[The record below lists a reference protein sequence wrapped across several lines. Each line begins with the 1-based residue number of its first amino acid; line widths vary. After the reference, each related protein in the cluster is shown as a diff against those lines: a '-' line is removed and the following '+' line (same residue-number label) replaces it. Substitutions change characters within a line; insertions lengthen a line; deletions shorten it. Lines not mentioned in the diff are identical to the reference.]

1 MLGPFLA
8 ETLTLQWMN
17 CWGLGMEES
26 ESSKLQGVSL
36 WGQSPHFHEFY
47 VRDSHHILTGEVGED
62 SPGASGGGGGRQ
74 TF

>member
-47 VRDSHHILTGEVGED
+47 V
-62 SPGASGGGGGRQ
+62 
-74 TF
+74 